1 MQDYAKSLATMVE
14 SGIISKEEARNMF
27 LAHAAGTGEG
37 GGGGGGSSG
46 SSGSSGGT
54 GGSTMLP
61 ATGGRVHQQQVR
73 VQKKEAGRMVSIVYP
88 SFSPSA
94 GSS

>member
-37 GGGGGGSSG
+37 GGGGAAAAAAAAAAA
-46 SSGSSGGT
+46 
-54 GGSTMLP
+54 LAAAP
-61 ATGGRVHQQQVR
+61 
-73 VQKKEAGRMVSIVYP
+73 
-88 SFSPSA
+88 
-94 GSS
+94 